1 MTATD
6 KPRASAEEYFGEE
19 MTIWEH
25 LAELRQRI
33 IKSAVAV
40 VVGFTV
46 GFIVR
51 QQVFEILIR
60 PYCKLPSN
68 LRAGSTV
75 FDANGCRLVFTNV
88 LGAFFISLK
97 AAAVVAVIIAAPAVC
112 YQIWRFVSPGL
123 RPIERRFA
131 LPFILLTGVLFSGG
145 AVFAYLIIPRGLQ
158 FLLAFAGPEVV
169 SLMDANE
176 YLSFVL
182 KTMLGFGLSFEFPMA
197 IAIFTLMGVV
207 TAAGLRKYR
216 RHAIFGAFVLGAVIT
231 PTQDPLT
238 MCVMALPLS
247 VMYEG
252 NILFARLVE
261 RRRRRQAGS
270 GLALVE

>member
-40 VVGFTV
+40 VIGFTV
-46 GFIVR
+46 GFMVR
-51 QQVFEILIR
+51 QQVFEILIQ
-60 PYCKLPSN
+60 PYCRLPSN
-68 LRAGSTV
+68 LRAGSAV
-75 FDANGCRLVFTNV
+75 FDADGCRLIFTNV
-88 LGAFFISLK
+88 LGAFFISFK

-145 AVFAYLIIPRGLQ
+145 AVFAYLVIPRGLR

-176 YLSFVL
+176 YLGFVL
-182 KTMLGFGLSFEFPMA
+182 KTMLGFGLSFEFPLA

-261 RRRRRQAGS
+261 RRRRRQAS
-270 GLALVE
+270 SELALAE

>member
-158 FLLAFAGPEVV
+158 FLLAFAGPDVV